1 MGDRWDALADD
12 LVRGA
17 QESFVADLT
26 RLTEDMLRQGVRNPD
41 MFAVLARDARQA
53 ALGVWARWSGKVSR
67 QSENAF
73 REALQEQDEEL
84 LAGIERA
91 GVPPLHPDDGNWAR
105 NRIGEAARGMAEIMR
120 RQNVAFADTQA
131 DLWYDV
137 TAQAVT
143 RTLGGEPRDSVMQ
156 RAVCRLA
163 AKGLE
168 TVDYRSGVRT
178 SIDAAVRRHVVTQ
191 SNQCRNDLLDRR
203 CGQYGID
210 LVMVSAHY
218 GARPSHA
225 VWQGGVY
232 SRSGAKGKYRGLA
245 EATGY
250 GTVGGLCGANCVVG
264 DTLVGGPAPKACY
277 RREYSGQLV
286 TVRTALGHELTV
298 TPNHPIM
305 TPGGWVA
312 AHKLVKG
319 SYVLSSGVADG
330 ALAFSGPHEDECPP
344 SIEEV
349 FDALRDAFGVHTLL
363 GSPGDFHGDGIADS
377 NVDVVLV
384 GGALE
389 GHREAHGG
397 EPAPEGFL
405 GGAAGLCDSG
415 LGRGP
420 LAEVGVGLF
429 GPAYGVV
436 GGLGVS
442 GALFCRHP
450 GVSSPAGVGT
460 ILGGYPCLPEPVNH
474 AHLGDPELLGEG
486 SFGSSGPVE
495 PDRFVHVEVGPA
507 PVRIESQ
514 LDKPVCHGMGAAL
527 EHFGH
532 GSDGLSCVVQV
543 DQVVDVN
550 IHTGVCHVYN
560 LETEDGWYFA
570 NGIVT
575 HNCRHTMTPYI
586 EGVSKP
592 QGTDFA
598 AQQRV
603 TGLTS
608 DQYYEAVQQQR
619 AAERRIRDT
628 KRQIAAL
635 AMDNLDTA
643 ALRVT
648 LGKQQAELRRL
659 VDDNHLTRDYSRE
672 KAYGVQA
679 ARAGSRGTAGWHP
692 SGERGIS
699 SKRGKNAPAKVDLQ
713 LVKSKAY
720 KGKFAG
726 LTGNP
731 DADKALWKACVSCLT
746 HRNGTDGEDLY
757 LVSAVDGAVKATNT
771 SSGSLTGIPVNRS
784 MADAFRE
791 NDRYTLFSVHNHP
804 SNVPPTG
811 SDLSAAGYR
820 GYAGGVVA
828 LHDGDVYYYSCRRAT
843 PFSGSSFD
851 TFVESYRKK
860 GYSTKE
866 AFEKALDDYA
876 DRFGIEWRKL

>member
-26 RLTEDMLRQGVRNPD
+26 RLTEDMLRRGVHNPD

-67 QSENAF
+67 QAERAF
-73 REALQEQDEEL
+73 SEALQEQDEEL

-156 RAVCRLA
+156 RAVSRLA

-250 GTVGGLCGANCVVG
+250 GTVGGLCGAG
-264 DTLVGGPAPKACY
+264 
-277 RREYSGQLV
+277 
-286 TVRTALGHELTV
+286 
-298 TPNHPIM
+298 
-305 TPGGWVA
+305 
-312 AHKLVKG
+312 
-319 SYVLSSGVADG
+319 
-330 ALAFSGPHEDECPP
+330 
-344 SIEEV
+344 
-349 FDALRDAFGVHTLL
+349 
-363 GSPGDFHGDGIADS
+363 
-377 NVDVVLV
+377 
-384 GGALE
+384 
-389 GHREAHGG
+389 
-397 EPAPEGFL
+397 
-405 GGAAGLCDSG
+405 
-415 LGRGP
+415 
-420 LAEVGVGLF
+420 
-429 GPAYGVV
+429 
-436 GGLGVS
+436 
-442 GALFCRHP
+442 
-450 GVSSPAGVGT
+450 
-460 ILGGYPCLPEPVNH
+460 
-474 AHLGDPELLGEG
+474 
-486 SFGSSGPVE
+486 
-495 PDRFVHVEVGPA
+495 
-507 PVRIESQ
+507 
-514 LDKPVCHGMGAAL
+514 
-527 EHFGH
+527 
-532 GSDGLSCVVQV
+532 
-543 DQVVDVN
+543 
-550 IHTGVCHVYN
+550 
-560 LETEDGWYFA
+560 
-570 NGIVT
+570 
-575 HNCRHTMTPYI
+575 CRHTMTPYI

-619 AAERRIRDT
+619 AAERRIRGT

-635 AMDNLDTA
+635 EEDGLDTA
-643 ALRVT
+643 ELRVT

-672 KAYGVQA
+672 KAYGVRA
-679 ARAGSRGTAGWHP
+679 ARAGSRGTAEWHP

-699 SKRGKNAPAKVDLQ
+699 SKRGKNASAKVDMP

-828 LHDGDVYYYSCRRAT
+828 LHDGDVYYYSCRGAT

>member
-17 QESFVADLT
+17 QESYVADLT
-26 RLTEDMLRQGVRNPD
+26 RLTEDMLRRGVHNPD

-67 QSENAF
+67 QTEEAF
-73 REALQEQDEEL
+73 RAALQEQDEEL
-84 LAGIERA
+84 LEGIERA
-91 GVPPLHPDDGNWAR
+91 GVPPLHPDDGNWSR

-156 RAVCRLA
+156 RAVSRLA

-250 GTVGGLCGANCVVG
+250 GTVGGLCGAG
-264 DTLVGGPAPKACY
+264 
-277 RREYSGQLV
+277 
-286 TVRTALGHELTV
+286 
-298 TPNHPIM
+298 
-305 TPGGWVA
+305 
-312 AHKLVKG
+312 
-319 SYVLSSGVADG
+319 
-330 ALAFSGPHEDECPP
+330 
-344 SIEEV
+344 
-349 FDALRDAFGVHTLL
+349 
-363 GSPGDFHGDGIADS
+363 
-377 NVDVVLV
+377 
-384 GGALE
+384 
-389 GHREAHGG
+389 
-397 EPAPEGFL
+397 
-405 GGAAGLCDSG
+405 
-415 LGRGP
+415 
-420 LAEVGVGLF
+420 
-429 GPAYGVV
+429 
-436 GGLGVS
+436 
-442 GALFCRHP
+442 
-450 GVSSPAGVGT
+450 
-460 ILGGYPCLPEPVNH
+460 
-474 AHLGDPELLGEG
+474 
-486 SFGSSGPVE
+486 
-495 PDRFVHVEVGPA
+495 
-507 PVRIESQ
+507 
-514 LDKPVCHGMGAAL
+514 
-527 EHFGH
+527 
-532 GSDGLSCVVQV
+532 
-543 DQVVDVN
+543 
-550 IHTGVCHVYN
+550 
-560 LETEDGWYFA
+560 
-570 NGIVT
+570 
-575 HNCRHTMTPYI
+575 CRHTMTPYI

-619 AAERRIRDT
+619 AAERRIRGT

-635 AMDNLDTA
+635 AEDGLDTA
-643 ALRVT
+643 ELRVT

-679 ARAGSRGTAGWHP
+679 ARAGSRGTAEWHP

>member
-17 QESFVADLT
+17 QESYVADLT

-53 ALGVWARWSGKVSR
+53 ALGVLARWSGKVSR
-67 QSENAF
+67 QAEEAF

-156 RAVCRLA
+156 RAVSRLA

-250 GTVGGLCGANCVVG
+250 GTVGGLCGAG
-264 DTLVGGPAPKACY
+264 
-277 RREYSGQLV
+277 
-286 TVRTALGHELTV
+286 
-298 TPNHPIM
+298 
-305 TPGGWVA
+305 
-312 AHKLVKG
+312 
-319 SYVLSSGVADG
+319 
-330 ALAFSGPHEDECPP
+330 
-344 SIEEV
+344 
-349 FDALRDAFGVHTLL
+349 
-363 GSPGDFHGDGIADS
+363 
-377 NVDVVLV
+377 
-384 GGALE
+384 
-389 GHREAHGG
+389 
-397 EPAPEGFL
+397 
-405 GGAAGLCDSG
+405 
-415 LGRGP
+415 
-420 LAEVGVGLF
+420 
-429 GPAYGVV
+429 
-436 GGLGVS
+436 
-442 GALFCRHP
+442 
-450 GVSSPAGVGT
+450 
-460 ILGGYPCLPEPVNH
+460 
-474 AHLGDPELLGEG
+474 
-486 SFGSSGPVE
+486 
-495 PDRFVHVEVGPA
+495 
-507 PVRIESQ
+507 
-514 LDKPVCHGMGAAL
+514 
-527 EHFGH
+527 
-532 GSDGLSCVVQV
+532 
-543 DQVVDVN
+543 
-550 IHTGVCHVYN
+550 
-560 LETEDGWYFA
+560 
-570 NGIVT
+570 
-575 HNCRHTMTPYI
+575 CRHTMTPYI

-619 AAERRIRDT
+619 AAERRIRGT

-635 AMDNLDTA
+635 AEDGLDTA
-643 ALRVT
+643 GLRVT

-679 ARAGSRGTAGWHP
+679 ARAGSRGTAEWHP

-860 GYSTKE
+860 GYSTKG

>member
-26 RLTEDMLRQGVRNPD
+26 RLTEDMLRRGVHNPD

-67 QSENAF
+67 QTEEAF
-73 REALQEQDEEL
+73 RAALQEQDEEL
-84 LAGIERA
+84 LEGIERA
-91 GVPPLHPDDGNWAR
+91 GVPPLHPDDGNWSR

-156 RAVCRLA
+156 RAVSRLA

-232 SRSGAKGKYRGLA
+232 SRSGARGKYRGLA

-250 GTVGGLCGANCVVG
+250 GTVGGLCGANC
-264 DTLVGGPAPKACY
+264 
-277 RREYSGQLV
+277 
-286 TVRTALGHELTV
+286 
-298 TPNHPIM
+298 
-305 TPGGWVA
+305 
-312 AHKLVKG
+312 
-319 SYVLSSGVADG
+319 
-330 ALAFSGPHEDECPP
+330 
-344 SIEEV
+344 
-349 FDALRDAFGVHTLL
+349 
-363 GSPGDFHGDGIADS
+363 
-377 NVDVVLV
+377 
-384 GGALE
+384 
-389 GHREAHGG
+389 
-397 EPAPEGFL
+397 
-405 GGAAGLCDSG
+405 
-415 LGRGP
+415 
-420 LAEVGVGLF
+420 
-429 GPAYGVV
+429 
-436 GGLGVS
+436 
-442 GALFCRHP
+442 
-450 GVSSPAGVGT
+450 
-460 ILGGYPCLPEPVNH
+460 
-474 AHLGDPELLGEG
+474 
-486 SFGSSGPVE
+486 
-495 PDRFVHVEVGPA
+495 
-507 PVRIESQ
+507 
-514 LDKPVCHGMGAAL
+514 
-527 EHFGH
+527 
-532 GSDGLSCVVQV
+532 
-543 DQVVDVN
+543 
-550 IHTGVCHVYN
+550 
-560 LETEDGWYFA
+560 
-570 NGIVT
+570 
-575 HNCRHTMTPYI
+575 RHTMTPYI

-592 QGTDFA
+592 QGTDFV

-619 AAERRIRDT
+619 AAERRIRGT

-635 AMDNLDTA
+635 AEDGLDTA
-643 ALRVT
+643 ELRVT

-679 ARAGSRGTAGWHP
+679 ARAGSRGTAEWHP

>member
-53 ALGVWARWSGKVSR
+53 ALGVWAQWSGKVSR
-67 QSENAF
+67 QAENAF

-91 GVPPLHPDDGNWAR
+91 GVPPLHPDDGNWSR

-156 RAVCRLA
+156 RAVSRLV

-250 GTVGGLCGANCVVG
+250 GTVGGLCGANC
-264 DTLVGGPAPKACY
+264 
-277 RREYSGQLV
+277 
-286 TVRTALGHELTV
+286 
-298 TPNHPIM
+298 
-305 TPGGWVA
+305 
-312 AHKLVKG
+312 
-319 SYVLSSGVADG
+319 
-330 ALAFSGPHEDECPP
+330 
-344 SIEEV
+344 
-349 FDALRDAFGVHTLL
+349 
-363 GSPGDFHGDGIADS
+363 
-377 NVDVVLV
+377 
-384 GGALE
+384 
-389 GHREAHGG
+389 
-397 EPAPEGFL
+397 
-405 GGAAGLCDSG
+405 
-415 LGRGP
+415 
-420 LAEVGVGLF
+420 
-429 GPAYGVV
+429 
-436 GGLGVS
+436 
-442 GALFCRHP
+442 
-450 GVSSPAGVGT
+450 
-460 ILGGYPCLPEPVNH
+460 
-474 AHLGDPELLGEG
+474 
-486 SFGSSGPVE
+486 
-495 PDRFVHVEVGPA
+495 
-507 PVRIESQ
+507 
-514 LDKPVCHGMGAAL
+514 
-527 EHFGH
+527 
-532 GSDGLSCVVQV
+532 
-543 DQVVDVN
+543 
-550 IHTGVCHVYN
+550 
-560 LETEDGWYFA
+560 
-570 NGIVT
+570 
-575 HNCRHTMTPYI
+575 RHTMTPYI

-592 QGTDFA
+592 QGAAFA

-635 AMDNLDTA
+635 ARDNLDTA

-672 KAYGVQA
+672 KAYGLHEQPRGTRPAPRVVTDKRKAVAYAGARLYEGTRFTDALAGLVGKDKARDVLDGVYKRLSTCKVKGLAKLWGETFHGVSVGLSGTGGAYYTPGTASAKFAAEHLDMSATDAYRAPLQTVFHEVGHATDNRLGGGMRQTRAMTSGGELGRIIFSDWADVAAAKAKERTGPLRAKLAEVRSRGQWDVDTPGSELLNAMVAGGVATDADA
-679 ARAGSRGTAGWHP
+679 ARARSAARLLRRWTGTLDDDGWEKAVEQGIGRP
-692 SGERGIS
+692 DWVIATPDKEKRKALPADVYRAMKLEKPPDAQRMLASAERGAKA
-699 SKRGKNAPAKVDLQ
+699 SKVAAAMLYQELKRSHK
-713 LVKSKAY
+713 KS
-720 KGKFAG
+720 
-726 LTGNP
+726 
-731 DADKALWKACVSCLT
+731 
-746 HRNGTDGEDLY
+746 
-757 LVSAVDGAVKATNT
+757 
-771 SSGSLTGIPVNRS
+771 
-784 MADAFRE
+784 
-791 NDRYTLFSVHNHP
+791 
-804 SNVPPTG
+804 
-811 SDLSAAGYR
+811 
-820 GYAGGVVA
+820 
-828 LHDGDVYYYSCRRAT
+828 
-843 PFSGSSFD
+843 
-851 TFVESYRKK
+851 
-860 GYSTKE
+860 
-866 AFEKALDDYA
+866 DYA
-876 DRFGIEWRKL
+876 DMSDWVECLSGADHPFNFGHGDKYWTRRAKWFGGGAKGAQKAREVELSSEAWAELCDSALANHGSYDLLRVYFPNAVKWFEDRCEQEASK